1 MTNAWTI
8 RRATTDDAAA
18 LQRCMHLAYATYVER
33 MGGTR
38 LPPMDL
44 DYEEEIRGFPSW
56 VATLNGNVVG
66 GITMMFEEDHASIAN
81 VGVNPAYQGQGLGKG
96 LMELAESEARD
107 RGLSK
112 LQLATHIALKENLAL
127 YQHLGW
133 TERNRD
139 DIRVYMSKTI
149 G

>member
-1 MTNAWTI
+1 M
-8 RRATTDDAAA
+8 
-18 LQRCMHLAYATYVER
+18 E
-33 MGGTR
+33 
-38 LPPMDL
+38 L
-44 DYEEEIRGFPSW
+44 DYEEEIRGFPTW